1 MSKGWNDLAEVEN
14 VSTLKQNLLL
24 IDGNNLAYRWLRRNN
39 HGTFSEDY
47 DRTISSLAN
56 SYNAIRV
63 IVCFDFGKSYYR
75 MELLDSY
82 KGTREKPT
90 DPEEVERYENF
101 FGCLNTL
108 PDNISQESYKY
119 RGVEADD
126 LITFFAQNLAD
137 EYEHTWIVSSDK
149 DIYQLVE
156 DDVSI
161 FNIYSRKEITVD
173 SLVEQFDLTPD
184 EYRLAR
190 IISGDKSDNIIGIEG
205 IGDKR
210 SMDLAR
216 EYKTLDNLISAL
228 PINKSSK
235 FIQNLNNGIDT
246 LRHNEQL
253 VSLKDYHEA
262 AIKAGK
268 MGDEA
273 WEELAQVARNT

>member
-262 AIKAGK
+262 AIRAGK

>member
-108 PDNISQESYKY
+108 PNNISQESYKY

>member
-262 AIKAGK
+262 AIRAGK

-273 WEELAQVARNT
+273 WEELGQVARNT